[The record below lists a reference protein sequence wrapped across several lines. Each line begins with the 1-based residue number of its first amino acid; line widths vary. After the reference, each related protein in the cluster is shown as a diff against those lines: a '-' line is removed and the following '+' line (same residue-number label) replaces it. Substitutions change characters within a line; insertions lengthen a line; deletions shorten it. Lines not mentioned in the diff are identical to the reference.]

1 MTEMYLRQPWF
12 TYNACE
18 TFTANKER
26 IQKFKETGYS
36 WYIYQNG
43 LDKSSFQYDMA
54 CGDFKDSPRRT
65 ACDKILRDKAF
76 KLLKIQ
82 NMMDIRGAL
91 LQWL

>member
-1 MTEMYLRQPWF
+1 
-12 TYNACE
+12 
-18 TFTANKER
+18 
-26 IQKFKETGYS
+26 
-36 WYIYQNG
+36 
-43 LDKSSFQYDMA
+43 MA